1 MMRVKRQASSGM
13 RQGRRGCWILMF
25 LSCLSSS
32 VSAQTSITA
41 PQDVRVF
48 DTPNDG
54 GGSLT
59 VQWAPAP
66 GDRPETRYQVLIGEA
81 TATDPATF
89 TIIAEF
95 PADTKY
101 VKDRK
106 TAWWTRRSDKT
117 WHQAIIKSAKGIEL
131 KDDTPYAVAVATVQ
145 EDRREFSPLQVA
157 APAADWFN

>member
-1 MMRVKRQASSGM
+1 MTCEASLVNGEC
-13 RQGRRGCWILMF
+13 GRFVWLVPVMVFC
-25 LSCLSSS
+25 
-32 VSAQTSITA
+32 VSNLLPSYLLAQTTISA
-41 PQDVRVF
+41 PQDVQVF

-66 GDRPETRYQVLIGEA
+66 GDRPDTRYQVLVGEA

-101 VKDRK
+101 VKDVK
-106 TAWWTRRSDKT
+106 TAWWTRGSDKT

-131 KDDTPYAVAVATVQ
+131 EDNTPYAVAVATVR
-145 EDRREFSPLQVA
+145 EDRREFSPLHVTT
-157 APAADWFN
+157 PATN